1 MPTPT
6 VPARPS
12 LAVVKQHDPNQ
23 REEERV
29 HVFFYFQ
36 VTVYRGGKLDA
47 DFRQEPEAGTEAKTM
62 GKCCLLACQRS
73 KGKQAKSNVF
83 FLGAFLSGA
92 PPESAT

>member
-1 MPTPT
+1 M
-6 VPARPS
+6 VPAHPS

-36 VTVYRGGKLDA
+36 VTVYHGGKLDT
-47 DFRQEPEAGTEAKTM
+47 DFRQEPEAGTEAETV

>member
-1 MPTPT
+1 MPMPT
-6 VPARPS
+6 VPAHPS

-23 REEERV
+23 CEEERV
-29 HVFFYFQ
+29 HVFYSQ

-47 DFRQEPEAGTEAKTM
+47 DFRQEPEAGAEAETV